1 MVYAVEWWC
10 AQSCVFNASSHCNLE
25 KVVGR
30 EEGMIKDVNSGIDL
44 EGVCRSPKTNVIGLV
59 AGGMVGKRR
68 IFRWRI

>member
-1 MVYAVEWWC
+1 M
-10 AQSCVFNASSHCNLE
+10 
-25 KVVGR
+25 GR